1 MTRGQSISI
10 SILEHL
16 ISRRFSEGWSVQL
29 ARLDAR
35 HAGGWV
41 TERRFHEVVRPHADG
56 IEEVLLCCGEAGG
69 CFNRFTRDLS
79 RRSVPL
85 TERRNEQGRGRGSGE
100 DGEREGGGRKG
111 RRGRCR
117 GRRGKDMR
125 CEEEVK

>member
-16 ISRRFSEGWSVQL
+16 ISRRFSEGRSVQL

-41 TERRFHEVVRPHADG
+41 AERRFHEVVWSHADG

-85 TERRNEQGRGRGSGE
+85 TERRKEQGKGRVRGEG
-100 DGEREGGGRKG
+100 GEREGGERK
-111 RRGRCR
+111 
-117 GRRGKDMR
+117 
-125 CEEEVK
+125 V

>member
-1 MTRGQSISI
+1 MANIAPCSGS
-10 SILEHL
+10 LEYS

-41 TERRFHEVVRPHADG
+41 TERRFHEVVWPHADG

-85 TERRNEQGRGRGSGE
+85 TERRKEQEGGEGGEREGRGRG
-100 DGEREGGGRKG
+100 EGGVGEKGEERK
-111 RRGRCR
+111 
-117 GRRGKDMR
+117 
-125 CEEEVK
+125 V